1 MKKKILIVE
10 DDHDIVTGL
19 RDRLETLGFEIVT
32 AHDGLSAL
40 KRLEEA
46 HPSLMLLDLHLP
58 RMSGLEVLEQL
69 AARRLQG
76 SGGDDVPVII
86 MTAFVGAEAA
96 AMALQAGVRG
106 FVAKPFEWNHFF
118 GVLEEAV
125 KEHAG
130 EPASRPASDET
141 QPG

>member
-10 DDHDIVTGL
+10 DDYDIVTAL

-32 AHDGLSAL
+32 AYDGISAL
-40 KRLEEA
+40 KQIEEA
-46 HPSLMLLDLHLP
+46 HLDLILLDLHLP
-58 RMSGLEVLEQL
+58 RMSGLEVLEHL
-69 AARRLQG
+69 AATRLQG
-76 SGGDDVPVII
+76 SESDDVPVII

-96 AMALQAGVRG
+96 AMAIQAGVRQ

-141 QPG
+141 QPE